1 MGIGWEYIRYT
12 LGILLRVMVSLCSSI
27 NKPLTE
33 AFHKGLREWLVKGSL
48 YVYVYV
54 YAISMV

>member
-1 MGIGWEYIRYT
+1 MFRREYIGNR
-12 LGILLRVMVSLCSSI
+12 LGILLRVMVSLGSSI
-27 NKPLTE
+27 NKPLLE